1 MPPTTRWPM
10 SRRAWLRWMALAGLS
25 SAGGALGSGCARGD
39 GGGASAAETDLDAFV
54 SALSLDDK
62 LELVSGAP
70 VTIGALLSTLL
81 VYNQVPIESGSLPE
95 RGVPSVAFTDGPR
108 GVVMYRSTCFP
119 VAMAR
124 GASFDPEL
132 EARVGDAI
140 GVEAR
145 AQGAN
150 LFAGVCVNLLRHPAW
165 GRAQECFGEDPVL
178 TAAMGVALLGGAQR
192 HVMGCVKHF
201 ACNSI
206 EDSRFFV
213 NVTIGERALHEVYLP
228 HFKACVDAG
237 AASVMSAYNK
247 LNGEF
252 CGQNHT
258 LLTDILKDQW
268 GFAGFVMSDF
278 VFGVRDGVAAM
289 NAGLDLEMPLAIHYG
304 PRLASAVQGGAV
316 PQAQLDDA
324 VKRIVRQH
332 RRFAAVG
339 EPERY
344 QQSAVAGP
352 EHAALARRVASDGMV
367 LLRNEPAGGA
377 SPLLPLDAAA
387 LRRVAVV
394 GRLIS
399 APNLGDEGSSRV
411 RPPYVITPLAGIA
424 EALPQ
429 AEIIAVE
436 GASLAGHE
444 DAIAASDAVIAVV
457 GYSHEDEGENVF
469 IKGGDRP
476 SLRLRADDEALLLDA
491 VRLNPRTVAVVVTGS
506 AIVSEAW
513 RDTVP
518 AILVVWYPGMEG
530 GRALADVL
538 LGTAHPGGR
547 LPCVF
552 PRSEDDLPPF
562 DSAASEV
569 EYGLFHGYRWLDRN
583 GVAPAFP
590 FGFGLGYTTFSLS
603 DLELAAASVGHR
615 DELVVSATVTNTGT
629 RAGAEVIQVYVE
641 PPAAAVERAPRELR
655 GFQKVQLAAGESAP
669 VAIRIAVAGLGYW
682 DEAVHGFVVERGD
695 YVARVGTSSRDAD
708 LARLPFRVT

>member
-1 MPPTTRWPM
+1 MAPTTRWPM
-10 SRRAWLRWMALAGLS
+10 SRRTWFRWVTLAGLGT
-25 SAGGALGSGCARGD
+25 AGGALGGGCSS
-39 GGGASAAETDLDAFV
+39 GGGAGSSTAEADLDAFV
-54 SALSLDDK
+54 ATLSLDEK
-62 LELVSGAP
+62 VKLVSAAP
-70 VTIGALLSTLL
+70 VTIAALLNTLL
-81 VYNQVPIESGSLPE
+81 VYNQEPIESGSLPE

-108 GVVMYRSTCFP
+108 GIVMYESTCFP

-124 GASFDPEL
+124 GATFDPEL

-145 AQGAN
+145 TQGAN

-178 TAAMGVALLGGAQR
+178 TAAMGVALLEGAQR

-228 HFKACVDAG
+228 HFKACVEAG

-247 LNGEF
+247 VNGEF
-252 CGQNHT
+252 CGQNRT
-258 LLTDILKDQW
+258 LLTGILKEGW

-304 PRLASAVQGGAV
+304 PRLVDAVRSGAV
-316 PQAQLDDA
+316 AEAQLDDA
-324 VKRIVRQH
+324 VKRLVRQH

-352 EHAALARRVASDGMV
+352 DHTALARQVASEGMV
-367 LLRNEPAGGA
+367 LLRNESAGGA

-399 APNLGDEGSSRV
+399 APNIGDEGSSRV
-411 RPPYVITPLAGIA
+411 RPPYIVTPLAGLT
-424 EALPQ
+424 EALPG
-429 AEIIAVE
+429 AEILAIE

-444 DAIAASDAVIAVV
+444 EAIAAADVVVAVV

-469 IKGGDRP
+469 VKGGDRQ
-476 SLRLRADDEALLLDA
+476 SLRLRAEDEALLLDA
-491 VRLNPRTVAVVVTGS
+491 ARLNPRTVAVVVTGS
-506 AIVSEAW
+506 AIVSEVW
-513 RDTVP
+513 REAVP
-518 AILVVWYPGMEG
+518 SILVVWYPGMEG
-530 GRALADVL
+530 GHALADVL
-538 LGTAHPGGR
+538 LGRAYPGGK
-547 LPCVF
+547 LPCSF
-552 PRSEDDLPPF
+552 PRSEDDLPSF

-583 GVAPAFP
+583 GVAPAFA
-590 FGFGLGYTTFSLS
+590 FGFGLGYTAFGVSDVSLA
-603 DLELAAASVGHR
+603 DASVGR
-615 DELVVSATVTNTGT
+615 SGELVVRATVTNTGA
-629 RAGAEVIQVYVE
+629 RAGSEVLQVYVE
-641 PPAAAVERAPRELR
+641 PPAATVERAPRELR
-655 GFQKVQLAAGESAP
+655 GFQKVRLAAGESTTVSIRVP
-669 VAIRIAVAGLGYW
+669 VASLGYW
-682 DEAVHGFVVERGD
+682 DEGSHGFVVERGD
-695 YVARVGTSSRDAD
+695 YVARVGTSSRGAD
-708 LARLPFRVT
+708 LAAVPFQVR